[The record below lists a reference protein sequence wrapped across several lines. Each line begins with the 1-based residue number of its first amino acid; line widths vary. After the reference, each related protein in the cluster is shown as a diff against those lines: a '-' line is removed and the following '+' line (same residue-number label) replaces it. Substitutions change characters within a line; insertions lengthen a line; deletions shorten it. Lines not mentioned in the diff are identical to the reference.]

1 MSTSTNNSGK
11 ILSHVDPGSL
21 NYIIYHKDCSDG
33 FGAAYSAW
41 TRLGANATYFAA
53 AHGAE
58 RPSDSE
64 IKGKRIGMFDFSYS
78 NSIIKEIEK
87 QAELLI
93 IVDHHITAKGELIGR
108 GDEKERNYHFDMDKS
123 GARLAWE
130 FFYPNKEVPLLI
142 RHIEDKDL
150 WRFALPNTKEF
161 SAYWHNVPREFETY
175 DQYVKDEGLIKKVI
189 ETGTHILNYKN
200 EVVKQLVEKH
210 AVKRNLTLT
219 VNQLPASPN
228 KPPQSVTKQFVVYII
243 NSIIMQSE
251 LGNALAKIE
260 DADFGLVWNYDAK
273 EKQYVVSLRS
283 LDEKADVSQIAKV
296 FGGGGHRNASGF
308 IWEGE
313 TIESI
318 FDYDKTASEVW
329 YM

>member
-1 MSTSTNNSGK
+1 MLMLIFQVYRLNSFTFSFKKTFGLFGYHKMSTSTNNSGK

-21 NYIIYHKDCSDG
+21 NYIIYHKDCPDG
-33 FGAAYSAW
+33 FGAAYTAW
-41 TRLGANATYFAA
+41 TQLGTNATYFAA

-64 IKGKRIGMFDFSYS
+64 IKGKRIGMFDYSYPK
-78 NSIIKEIEK
+78 SIIKEIEEK
-87 QAELLI
+87 AELLI
-93 IVDHHITAKGELIGR
+93 IVDHHITAKEELSGK
-108 GDEKERNYHFDMDKS
+108 GDEKERNYHFDMNKS

-142 RHIEDKDL
+142 RHIEDNDL
-150 WRFALPNTKEF
+150 WRFALPSTKEF
-161 SAYWHNVPREFETY
+161 SAYWHNVPKEFETY
-175 DQYVKDEGLIKKVI
+175 DQYVKDEGMIKKVI
-189 ETGTHILNYKN
+189 ESALYNIDVYILN
-200 EVVKQLVEKH
+200 
-210 AVKRNLTLT
+210 
-219 VNQLPASPN
+219 
-228 KPPQSVTKQFVVYII
+228 
-243 NSIIMQSE
+243 SITMHSE
-251 LGNALAKIE
+251 LGNALARIE
-260 DADFGLVWNYDAK
+260 DADFGLVWHYDAK
-273 EKQYVVSLRS
+273 EKEYVVSLRS

-313 TIESI
+313 TIESL